1 MRTLLFLIFA
11 GLMACTKPGAPAE
24 TPPAQA
30 EQVERIPYTDGTTLT
45 ESGEVLGAAPVTQ
58 AAVTVYC
65 SYNLVTGYGATQKTG
80 ARFVQSSAWTM
91 PTAGQVEDKGAFL
104 KDLIRALTS
113 DGTLSGVDLN
123 KAGVE
128 LTVIYPGASP
138 RRDWILKSS
147 GLPRAASP
155 K

>member
-1 MRTLLFLIFA
+1 MRTLSLILILFA
-11 GLMACTKPGAPAE
+11 GLMACNQPAE
-24 TPPAQA
+24 PVATDPSAVSQA
-30 EQVERIPYTDGTTLT
+30 EGQPVT
-45 ESGEVLGAAPVTQ
+45 ESGEALGAAPVTQ
-58 AAVTVYC
+58 AAIAVYC

-91 PTAGQVEDKGAFL
+91 PTAGQVEDKGAFM

-128 LTVIYPGASP
+128 LTVLYPGASP

>member
-1 MRTLLFLIFA
+1 MRTLSFLLFA
-11 GLMACTKPGAPAE
+11 GLMACNPQPTAPTEA
-24 TPPAQA
+24 PPAVA
-30 EQVERIPYTDGTTLT
+30 QVEQPQALA

-58 AAVTVYC
+58 AAITVYC
-65 SYNLVTGYGATQKTG
+65 SYNLVTGYGAIQKTG

-128 LTVIYPGASP
+128 LTVLYPGASP

-147 GLPRAASP
+147 GLPRVASP

>member
-1 MRTLLFLIFA
+1 MRTLLFILFA
-11 GLMACTKPGAPAE
+11 GLMACNPQPTAPAE
-24 TPPAQA
+24 TPPAVSQSEGQPIA
-30 EQVERIPYTDGTTLT
+30 

>member
-1 MRTLLFLIFA
+1 MRTSIFLSVFVFALLI
-11 GLMACTKPGAPAE
+11 ACNQPAE
-24 TPPAQA
+24 PVATDPPAVSQSEGQPIA
-30 EQVERIPYTDGTTLT
+30 

-58 AAVTVYC
+58 AAITVYC
-65 SYNLVTGYGATQKTG
+65 SWNLVTGYGATQKTG

>member
-1 MRTLLFLIFA
+1 MRTLFFFLLFA
-11 GLMACTKPGAPAE
+11 GLIACDQPQLAAPVE
-24 TPPAQA
+24 TPPAVA
-30 EQVERIPYTDGTTLT
+30 QVDGQPVA

-58 AAVTVYC
+58 AAITVYC
-65 SYNLVTGYGATQKTG
+65 SWHLATGYGATQKTG
-80 ARFVQSSAWTM
+80 ARLIQSSAWTM

-128 LTVIYPGASP
+128 LTVLYPGASP

-147 GLPRAASP
+147 GLPRVASP

>member
-1 MRTLLFLIFA
+1 MRTLLFLLFA
-11 GLMACTKPGAPAE
+11 GLMACNPQPATPVE
-24 TPPAQA
+24 APPAVSQA
-30 EQVERIPYTDGTTLT
+30 EGQPIA
-45 ESGEVLGAAPVTQ
+45 ESGEVLGTAPVTQ
-58 AAVTVYC
+58 AAITVYC
-65 SYNLVTGYGATQKTG
+65 SWHLVTGYGATQKTG

-91 PTAGQVEDKGAFL
+91 PTTGQVEDKGAFL

-147 GLPRAASP
+147 GLPRVASP